1 MFLPLR
7 WYLHKHTFN
16 RIQSNFLHL
25 PNNLLL
31 KFILIPVN
39 TIQICLKLPVWY
51 FISRFVSSIQRSMFL
66 HWIIGEMNLSV
77 KIVYIELVWW
87 SSDIALPEPI
97 GFKYPVNLAYH
108 HVMSDIKFSSF
119 IEKWS
124 IYIQLHY
131 ECFFS
136 TIVMFFL
143 CFYYRIELIYLIDN
157 SDTMTSVS
165 ELSRF
170 DNPYI
175 SKRSFNSLPILHLP
189 LLSFNSTLSFF
200 MICYK
205 SFVLLIFGSFLDV
218 ES

>member
-1 MFLPLR
+1 MLTCSSEVSLAV
-7 WYLHKHTFN
+7 
-16 RIQSNFLHL
+16 
-25 PNNLLL
+25 
-31 KFILIPVN
+31 PV
-39 TIQICLKLPVWY
+39 CLEVTVDG
-51 FISRFVSSIQRSMFL
+51 S
-66 HWIIGEMNLSV
+66 
-77 KIVYIELVWW
+77 
-87 SSDIALPEPI
+87 
-97 GFKYPVNLAYH
+97 YH
-108 HVMSDIKFSSF
+108 HEMSDIKFSSF

-157 SDTMTSVS
+157 SNTMTSVS
-165 ELSRF
+165 EFSRF

-175 SKRSFNSLPILHLP
+175 SKRSFNSLSILHLS

-205 SFVLLIFGSFLDV
+205 SFVLLIFCSFLDV
-218 ES
+218 EG